1 MIEINTFIKI
11 GHDQFMNFSA
21 YHYDIKDVNNI
32 EGSIH
37 LNINRV
43 ILLKYNMC
51 DYIDKLWANLV
62 EGLEQI
68 KNNNE
73 FKTHFESQPIEIKL
87 KPIGNDVL
95 VSVNSNLKVEVLI
108 NKKYFI
114 KAMSEH
120 ALYFFNKLS
129 GFNKIQENRYQSEI
143 EQLERICL

>member
-62 EGLEQI
+62 QGLEQI

-73 FKTHFESQPIEIKL
+73 FKTNFESKPIEIKL
-87 KPIGNDVL
+87 KPMGNNVL
-95 VSVNSNLKVEVLI
+95 VSVNSNMKVEALI
-108 NKKYFI
+108 NKNI
-114 KAMSEH
+114 
-120 ALYFFNKLS
+120 L
-129 GFNKIQENRYQSEI
+129 
-143 EQLERICL
+143 